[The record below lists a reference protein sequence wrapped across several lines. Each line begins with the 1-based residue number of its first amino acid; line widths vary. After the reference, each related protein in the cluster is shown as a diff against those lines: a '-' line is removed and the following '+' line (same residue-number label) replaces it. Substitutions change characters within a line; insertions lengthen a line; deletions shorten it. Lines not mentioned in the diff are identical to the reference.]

1 MRYVVKTPRFPLSS
15 DRIALAKRL
24 GISQDFLRL
33 LLGRGMSE
41 ESLYDYLHPSL
52 DKLSSPYE
60 IDGMKEA
67 VERIKLA
74 IKNKEKVL
82 IYGDYDCDG
91 ICAISTLMLYLRD
104 KLDVFYFIPD
114 RNKDGYGISV
124 DALEKILAYHSPKL
138 VITVDTGITAIEEVE
153 YLKSRSIETIVTDH
167 HEPQEKIPDCI
178 VVDPKVARKGFYDLC
193 GAGVALKLVEAL
205 GGREEAK
212 KYLDIVAIA
221 TIADVVPLKN
231 DNRIIAYYGL
241 KQITTSPRKGVKML
255 LNQEKVSAQDVMFRL
270 APRMNAAGRLN
281 SAMKVVGL
289 FLENDYFL
297 LRTLTDELARDNSA
311 RQELCEKAVER
322 AKAQLAGT
330 DFNNVGII
338 VLKNKDWEPGILGI
352 ACARLTEEF
361 KRPTI
366 LFANTDDGELRGSA
380 RSIPQVNIFETLC
393 ALSEYFTGF
402 GGHAQAAGISMK
414 EDRFDDF
421 VKAANDLILKT
432 HDKHDFTHDICCEME
447 LPVDMDFLSFAKE
460 LELMEPTGYQNPRP
474 TFLVK
479 GQGMRFDRIGFSQ
492 HVKYVAPNIEL
503 MGFSKFAPCLSAK
516 TGRADF
522 EISLGVNAFQ
532 NRESAQGIIQTLQF
546 EDIDVSEDE
555 AVCMNLHQL
564 SCEGEAHIESTDV
577 NQLNEWLKAPF
588 GTAIV
593 CFSKQE
599 YEKLLDSCES
609 VKELPV
615 LIATPRCL
623 NPENCVVVCPAEC
636 FDFSFFN
643 RVVVVGNPLCEGY
656 LAKLQKESNA
666 IFTLGDCS
674 AKKIAV
680 SKDTLRKVYKEIVN
694 VTRRTPK
701 LASPHKTYI
710 AVCSGYKVKESTFM
724 LALRIFDELGTVK
737 INEKGFAQISAKSV
751 NLEDSI
757 AYRNTQH
764 A

>member
-1 MRYVVKTPRFPLSS
+1 
-15 DRIALAKRL
+15 
-24 GISQDFLRL
+24 
-33 LLGRGMSE
+33 MSE
-41 ESLYDYLHPSL
+41 DSLYDYLHPSL

-124 DALEKILAYHSPKL
+124 EALDKILAYHSPKL

-153 YLKSRSIETIVTDH
+153 YLKSRGLETIVTDH
-167 HEPQEKIPDCI
+167 HEPQERIPDCI

-212 KYLDIVAIA
+212 KYLDIAAIA
-221 TIADVVPLKN
+221 TIADVVPLKQ

-330 DFNNVGII
+330 DFNDVGII

-366 LFANTDDGELRGSA
+366 LFANTDEGELRGSA

-421 VKAANDLILKT
+421 VKAANELILKT
-432 HDKHDFTHDICCEME
+432 HDKHDFTHEICCEME
-447 LPVDMDFLSFAKE
+447 LPIDMDFLSFAKE

-564 SCEGEAHIESTDV
+564 SCEGEAHIESTDFK
-577 NQLNEWLKAPF
+577 QLNEWLKAPF

-599 YEKLLDSCES
+599 YENLLGSCDS
-609 VKELPV
+609 VRKLPV
-615 LIATPRCL
+615 LIATTRCL

-643 RVVVVGNPLCEGY
+643 RVVVAGNPLCDGY

-666 IFTLGDCS
+666 IYALGDCS

-724 LALRIFDELGTVK
+724 LALRIFDEVGTVR

-757 AYRNTQH
+757 IYRNTQH